1 MKKLILLF
9 TSVFIVTFFFSC
21 ENKSEKQKTDG
32 KQQTVSVAY
41 SWEHIFVKDDE
52 CADDEIHKCTHVLL
66 DFPVLK
72 GEQMENANRLVN
84 HYIADVVG
92 YGDAENPAPV
102 NLEEA
107 ANSLVKDFQ
116 EFHKEFPDSPRV
128 WHIRLKSKI
137 TYEQEALLCM
147 MIVSETYMGGAHGA
161 LNKRYLSFNLQDGEP
176 VHLLDRVVDKAAFM
190 IIAERNFRK
199 QKKLSPVANLE
210 KEGYWFADNKF
221 ALPANIG
228 IDDKGYLLHYNAYE
242 IAPYSMGPT
251 DIRIDFEELETA
263 N

>member
-1 MKKLILLF
+1 MKKLIFYF
-9 TSVFIVTFFFSC
+9 TSVLIVTFFFSC
-21 ENKSEKQKTDG
+21 ENKTDKQKTVN
-32 KQQTVSVAY
+32 KQQTVFDAY
-41 SWEHIFVKDDE
+41 SWEHIFVKDE
-52 CADDEIHKCTHVLL
+52 QCADEEIHKCTHVLL

-72 GEQMENANRLVN
+72 GEQMANANLLVN

-92 YGDAENPAPV
+92 YGDAENPAEV

-116 EFHKEFPDSPRV
+116 EFHKEFPDSPQV
-128 WHIRLKSKI
+128 WHVRLKSKI
-137 TYEQEALLCM
+137 TYEQEELLCL
-147 MIVSETYMGGAHGA
+147 MIVSETFMGGAHGT
-161 LNKRYLSFNLQDGEP
+161 LNKRYLTFNLQNGEP
-176 VHLLDRVVDKAAFM
+176 VHLIDRIADKAAFM

-199 QKKLSPVANLE
+199 QKKLSPIADLE
-210 KEGYWFADNKF
+210 KAGYWFADNKF

-228 IDDKGYLLHYNAYE
+228 IDDQGYLLHYNAYE

-251 DIRIDFEELETA
+251 DIKIGFEELETA